1 MEFRE
6 ARPQD
11 ISKLMEIRFA
21 VTENVLNNPSLV
33 TEKICEE
40 FLFNRG
46 KGWVCV
52 VNDELLGF
60 AIADLKE
67 QNIWALF
74 VHPEH
79 EGKGIGKSLHQI
91 MLDWYFDQGKQ
102 WVWLGTTPKARAEGV
117 YQKQG
122 WIQKGVQVNGEIRFE
137 MTAEAW
143 QKLLDQS

>member
-1 MEFRE
+1 MDEKMEFRE

-102 WVWLGTTPKARAEGV
+102 WVWLGTTPKTRAEV
-117 YQKQG
+117 FYQKQG

-137 MTAEAW
+137 M
-143 QKLLDQS
+143 